1 MQLVVEEL
9 ERQKSQAEME
19 AQRLKQQLASKSVSE
34 SKMDAMQA
42 ELANL
47 QQRVA
52 DSEHVKQQ
60 MEQEIVEMKN
70 KGDSSF
76 QMQDSVIGGDSF
88 VGGTK
93 IENQTVND
101 PEAIARAA
109 IEAYRMAKNEE
120 KD

>member
-1 MQLVVEEL
+1 
-9 ERQKSQAEME
+9 
-19 AQRLKQQLASKSVSE
+19 
-34 SKMDAMQA
+34 MDAMQA

-47 QQRVA
+47 QRKVA
-52 DSEHVKQQ
+52 DSEHVKRQ

-76 QMQDSVIGGDSF
+76 LMQDSVVAGDSL
-88 VGGTK
+88 VGSTK
-93 IENQTVND
+93 IESQTIND

-109 IEAYRMAKNEE
+109 VEAYRMAKSED

>member
-1 MQLVVEEL
+1 MPAVVKEL

-52 DSEHVKQQ
+52 DSEHVKRQ

-70 KGDSSF
+70 KSDSSF
-76 QMQDSVIGGDSF
+76 LMQDSVIGGDSF

-93 IENQTVND
+93 IENQTVNE

-109 IEAYRMAKNEE
+109 VEAYRMAKNEE